1 MGLLATTSFMK
12 WTPSEGNKRGTG
24 SGMTI
29 HIQNGCQA
37 ELNFSALAHL
47 IGDLRS
53 NMLGRGHDVHS
64 AEQALGCDEVHELDA
79 ANAQARARVAV
90 SYTHLTLPT
99 ILLV

>member
-53 NMLGRGHDVHS
+53 NMLATKVEREMFIRRNRH
-64 AEQALGCDEVHELDA
+64 L
-79 ANAQARARVAV
+79 AV
-90 SYTHLTLPT
+90 TRSTS
-99 ILLV
+99 